1 VRSTGHVSKLNWD
14 SLRIRSA
21 AILFVGAGCASLM
34 FVIGADSTA
43 AQNANEL
50 RPPSAF
56 SNIQDPQ
63 LRSRA
68 LFTEAAKVI
77 MNPRCVNCHPATE
90 HPLQGNDQ
98 HIHMP
103 PAIRGDNGDG
113 IGGNTCGACHMELN
127 VTLHEAASYQ
137 SVPGRPGWMLAPRA
151 MAWEGKSM
159 TEICEQLKDP
169 ARNSDR
175 NLMLLYEHFL
185 TSELIG
191 WAWNPGLGRD
201 PVPGTQQQLAE
212 LIKAWIDTGAVCP

>member
-1 VRSTGHVSKLNWD
+1 MRSTGHVSKLNWD

-21 AILFVGAGCASLM
+21 TILFVGVGCASLM

-50 RPPSAF
+50 RAPSAF

-63 LRSRA
+63 MRSRA

-77 MNPRCVNCHPATE
+77 MNPRCVNCHPATD

-113 IGGNTCGACHMELN
+113 IGGNTCGACHMERN

-137 SVPGRPGWMLAPRA
+137 SVPGNPSWGLAPIE
-151 MAWEGKSM
+151 MAWQGKSM
-159 TEICEQLKDP
+159 SEICAQLKDP
-169 ARNSDR
+169 TRSGR
-175 NLMLLYEHFL
+175 NLLQLQEHFAKND
-185 TSELIG
+185 LIA

-201 PVPGTQQQLAE
+201 PVPGTQELLGD